1 MSIIIIGEIGI
12 NHNGDLE
19 ICKQLIDNAVK
30 AGFDAVKFQK
40 RTINKVYT
48 KEMLDSPRESPWGTT
63 QREQKEGLEF
73 DESQYKEIDSYCK
86 TKNIKWFASAWDL
99 ESQEFLKKFN
109 LPYNKIASAM
119 LVYSDLL
126 EMVAKEQKRTFISTG
141 MSEIKDIDNAVEI
154 FKKHNCDFDLMHTV
168 STYPMND
175 EHANLSVIKTLKER
189 YQCKVGYSGHEDGIL
204 ISHAAAA
211 MGVSSIERHITLSRS
226 MYGSDQAASIEM
238 NGMRI
243 LVEGVRKIEL
253 AIGDGI
259 KKIIEEEKLIAK
271 KLREHLNNV

>member
-1 MSIIIIGEIGI
+1 
-12 NHNGDLE
+12 
-19 ICKQLIDNAVK
+19 
-30 AGFDAVKFQK
+30 
-40 RTINKVYT
+40 
-48 KEMLDSPRESPWGTT
+48 
-63 QREQKEGLEF
+63 
-73 DESQYKEIDSYCK
+73 
-86 TKNIKWFASAWDL
+86 
-99 ESQEFLKKFN
+99 
-109 LPYNKIASAM
+109 
-119 LVYSDLL
+119 
-126 EMVAKEQKRTFISTG
+126 

-175 EHANLSVIKTLKER
+175 EHANLSVIKTLKEK
-189 YQCKVGYSGHEDGIL
+189 YKCKVGYSGHESGIL

-238 NGMRI
+238 NGMRV

-259 KKIIEEEKLIAK
+259 KKIIEEEKPIAK
-271 KLREHLNNV
+271 KLREHLNNA

>member
-189 YQCKVGYSGHEDGIL
+189 YQCKVG
-204 ISHAAAA
+204 
-211 MGVSSIERHITLSRS
+211 
-226 MYGSDQAASIEM
+226 
-238 NGMRI
+238 
-243 LVEGVRKIEL
+243 
-253 AIGDGI
+253 
-259 KKIIEEEKLIAK
+259 
-271 KLREHLNNV
+271 